1 MKYTPTQ
8 SELLDYR
15 TSRTYRWF
23 SDRSENLPI
32 CVYKDLASLKLELD
46 IYLNN
51 HKCNFSKNLSKSEK
65 LEAMQTIRNFIEHKS
80 N

>member
-1 MKYTPTQ
+1 MKYTPTH

-15 TSRTYRWF
+15 TSRTFRWF

-32 CVYKDLASLKLELD
+32 CVYNDLSSLKLELD
-46 IYLNN
+46 VYLNKY
-51 HKCNFSKNLSKSEK
+51 KCNFSKNLSKSER
-65 LEAMQTIRNFIEHKS
+65 LEAMAIIRNFIERKS